1 MKKLTYILIIFTFIL
16 SYGITFSYLPLRAD
30 TKDELIEEDKN
41 IKLNILTYNK
51 DIYDLVKL
59 LIEDKHNINYIVN
72 DNISLDSTDLKENVL
87 ESNLFIYNG
96 NENSNLIK
104 EVNKLIDVSKTNLI
118 NISRG
123 IRPVIDYN
131 LENKKSLNYL
141 LGINEYKIALYNIK
155 SGIQEKDF
163 KNRRYYEERYKKV
176 VSEIESFIM
185 KAKEEIN
192 KYDDYVVVTN
202 EDIFDYLF
210 RDLNLKVKKIEEIV
224 NDEDLKEKNIIYI
237 YSNYDTVQ
245 NINEEY
251 NLKCNYIE
259 LNYSNSYDSLINNI
273 NLIIDGIK
281 NSINS

>member
-16 SYGITFSYLPLRAD
+16 SYGITFSYLPLKAD
-30 TKDELIEEDKN
+30 TKDELIEGNKN
-41 IKLNILTYNK
+41 IKLNILTYNR

-59 LIEDKHNINYIVN
+59 LIGDRHNINYIEN
-72 DNISLDSTDLKENVL
+72 DNISLDNTDFKKNII
-87 ESNLFIYNG
+87 ESNLFIYNA

-104 EVNKLIDVSKTNLI
+104 EINKLIDASKTNLI

-123 IRPVIDYN
+123 IRPIIDYN

-163 KNRRYYEERYKKV
+163 NNRNYYEERYN
-176 VSEIESFIM
+176 EISKEMDKFIIET
-185 KAKEEIN
+185 KEELN
-192 KYDDYVVVTN
+192 KYDDYLILTN
-202 EDIFDYLF
+202 TNVFDYLF
-210 RDLNLKVKKIEEIV
+210 RDLNLKVKKIEEIE
-224 NDEDLKEKNIIYI
+224 NNEDLKEKNVVFI
-237 YSNYDTVQ
+237 YSNYNTIE
-245 NINEEY
+245 NIKEEY
-251 NLKCNYIE
+251 NLKCDYIE

-281 NSINS
+281 SSINS